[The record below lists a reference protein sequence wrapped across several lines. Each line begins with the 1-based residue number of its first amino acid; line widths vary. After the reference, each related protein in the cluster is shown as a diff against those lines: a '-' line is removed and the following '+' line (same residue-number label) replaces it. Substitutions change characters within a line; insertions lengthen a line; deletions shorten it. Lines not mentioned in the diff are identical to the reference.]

1 MGNEICKRIKS
12 SYRLLSSDKPFEDVI
27 KSVGESIA
35 EEKLKRRRLKELDLI
50 VVDNSLRES
59 TVGQLRGH
67 TLENKWKIYNEVKK
81 CRFKFIIVAA
91 FSHMTRVD
99 DTFIEQIVAKG
110 EDVSNLFAFTEII
123 ETVKD
128 GIPDTKSTPVG
139 LAKMKALGLVNP
151 IIEID
156 LAIGSINWDCFTVK
170 DMCRLLK
177 KRMEW
182 SRKWLSPDAKIM
194 VNLRDFPDAMV
205 YQMER
210 LFTVVDFLGSLPAS
224 ERPFGIIYEEP
235 TGKYLPEEVGA
246 WTAGV
251 RKIMDSRKWFGH
263 LLVHVHRKWALG
275 EMTQLECLVNGA
287 NGIWA
292 SVCEEGAALGHACS
306 TVTLMNLV
314 RMGNTKV
321 QERYNCTQLR
331 DAASNVTKFTTG
343 NPPHPK
349 QVIYGERALDLAF
362 DLSSIAG
369 GKVGETDFDLAEFF
383 GEEAPVRISSLSS
396 DHMIRERLVDLFGED
411 PQFTEEMA
419 HTMKETMLADL
430 TGNRKEEYMSAAGI
444 ALLFDRSGGKVTAK
458 MADAIEE
465 TEVKSEHAQ
474 QLLGEVRVIWDK
486 WDIEEDKEIDDL
498 LKFQSFYNGFM
509 APYFGCFKCQDTQK
523 ALQAID
529 MDNDGHIDWNEFLVY
544 LKWALR
550 QYPDIKD
557 ADELLSVAFRKG
569 IIPAMQDELVGKKK
583 KAK

>member
-1 MGNEICKRIKS
+1 MWA
-12 SYRLLSSDKPFEDVI
+12 SDKPFGDVI
-27 KSVGESIA
+27 ESVNKSIA
-35 EEKLKRRRLKELDLI
+35 EEKHKRRRLKELDLI

-67 TLENKWKIYNEVKK
+67 TLDNKWKIYNEVKK
-81 CRFKFIIVAA
+81 CGFKFIIVAA

-123 ETVKD
+123 ESVKD

-156 LAIGSINWDCFTVK
+156 LAIGSINWDVFTVQ
-170 DMCRLLK
+170 DMCQLLK
-177 KRMEW
+177 ERMEW

-194 VNLRDFPDAMV
+194 VNLRDFADAMV
-205 YQMER
+205 HQMER

-235 TGKYLPEEVGA
+235 TGKYLPEELGA

-251 RKIMDSRKWFGH
+251 RKIMDSRGWSGH
-263 LLVHVHRKWALG
+263 LLVHVHEKWAMA

-321 QERYNCTQLR
+321 PERYNCTQLR
-331 DAASNVTKFTTG
+331 DAASNVTKITTG
-343 NPPHPK
+343 LPPHPK
-349 QVIYGERALDLAF
+349 QVIYGKRALDIVF
-362 DLSSIAG
+362 DLG
-369 GKVGETDFDLAEFF
+369 GISCGKDGETDFDLAKFF
-383 GEEAPVRISSLSS
+383 GEEAPVRISTLSS
-396 DHMIRERLVDLFGED
+396 DRMIRERLVDLFGED
-411 PQFTEEMA
+411 PQFTMEIA
-419 HTMKETMLADL
+419 HTMKETMLEDL
-430 TGNRKEEYMSAAGI
+430 TGNRKEEYMSAVGI
-444 ALLFDRSGGKVTAK
+444 ALLFDRSGGKLTAK
-458 MADAIEE
+458 MAEAVEKA
-465 TEVKSEHAQ
+465 EVESEHAQ
-474 QLLGEVRVIWDK
+474 KLIDEVRVIWDK
-486 WDIEEDKEIDDL
+486 WDIEEHKDIEDR

-509 APYFGCFKCQDTQK
+509 APYFGCFACHDTLK

-529 MDNDGHIDWNEFLVY
+529 MDKDGYIDWNEFLVY

-557 ADELLSVAFRKG
+557 ADQLLSVTFRKG
-569 IIPAMQDELVGKKK
+569 IIPAMQDELVGKKNERGQNLQ
-583 KAK
+583 AARQVYIST